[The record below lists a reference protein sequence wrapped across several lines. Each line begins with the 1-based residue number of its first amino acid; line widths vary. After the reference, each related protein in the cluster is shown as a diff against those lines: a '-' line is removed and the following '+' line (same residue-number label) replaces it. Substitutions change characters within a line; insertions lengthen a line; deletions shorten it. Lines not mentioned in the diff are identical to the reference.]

1 MGDILALD
9 EKPDPRGPVETD
21 LRTTLT
27 AKRKLCRLAARLRGS
42 SEKDALLFVLANIG
56 LIKGRPADQFGRHLR
71 FRLADFYAEL
81 RRAGR
86 ALERGRMRAAF
97 YRLREPGFSPDPK
110 RPKFEIGFFHTV
122 EIKDGVVDLTVE
134 DYVLDNM
141 PILTDNFRDSI
152 RLDAINVFMLGKA
165 KSKGLYIDLKAEIR
179 TLQLKIQ
186 DVFIP
191 LTYLRQ
197 DLGLSPDSYRSL
209 CKIGKAGP
217 RERLRRKDF
226 EELLTKAQEEISR
239 KTDLKIV
246 RFSLE
251 RCTDES
257 YRGTVCY
264 GLIGYRFEVAF
275 QRNGTATAPRSK
287 RTPKA
292 PEQVEPRRWGNQYSL
307 AADREK
313 DEYEGPKDDAGR
325 PLEDADDDDQEEE
338 GQDTEEADGSG
349 PSGDAEGERKKGDSE
364 NLPDDDLPF

>member
-56 LIKGRPADQFGRHLR
+56 RIKGRPADQFGRHLR

-141 PILTDNFRDSI
+141 PILTDDFRDSI

-179 TLQLKIQ
+179 TLQLPIQ

-191 LTYLRQ
+191 LAYLRQ
-197 DLGLSPDSYRSL
+197 DLGLSPDSYRSVY
-209 CKIGKAGP
+209 KAGKAGP

-226 EELLTKAQEEISR
+226 EDLLVKAQEEISQ

-246 RFSLE
+246 SFSLE
-251 RCTDES
+251 KCLDKAYEGS
-257 YRGTVCY
+257 VCY
-264 GLIGYRFEVAF
+264 GRIGYRFEVAF
-275 QRNGTATAPRSK
+275 QRNGTATEPRSK

-325 PLEDADDDDQEEE
+325 PIDDPEVDGQEEE
-338 GQDTEEADGSG
+338 DQKAEVGDQ
-349 PSGDAEGERKKGDSE
+349 SGDAEGERKKGDSE
-364 NLPDDDLPF
+364 DLPDDDLPF